1 MTSPSPVLL
10 DACVVLSLY
19 ASRRM
24 EEILRPNEGPFLV
37 AEAVLH
43 EALYVHVN
51 VGGVREKEPV
61 ELEPLLTAGVLA
73 VVEPESEDELLTLFD
88 LALQLDDGEAMSGAI
103 ALHRGYRI
111 ATDDGKMIRLLGQR
125 LTIVGTLDLVRAWVD
140 AEAVPPQSV
149 REVLISIAERG
160 YIPSRTH
167 PHRPWWEQMFL
178 GVV

>member
-1 MTSPSPVLL
+1 MTPPSPLLL
-10 DACVVLSLY
+10 DACIILSVY

-24 EEILRPNEGPFLV
+24 EEILRANEGPFLV

-61 ELEPLLTAGVLA
+61 LLEPLLTAGILA
-73 VVEPESEDELLTLFD
+73 VVEPESEDELLTFFD

-111 ATDDGKMIRLLGQR
+111 ATDDEKMIRLLGQR
-125 LTIVGTLDLVRAWVD
+125 LAIVGTLNLVRAWVD
-140 AEAVPPQSV
+140 AEAAPPLAV
-149 REVLISIAERG
+149 REALIGIAERG
-160 YIPSRTH
+160 YIPGRTH
-167 PHRPWWEQMFL
+167 PHRLWWDRMFL
-178 GVV
+178 GEA

>member
-1 MTSPSPVLL
+1 MTPPSPLLL

-24 EEILRPNEGPFLV
+24 EEILGTSEGPFLV

-43 EALYVHVN
+43 ETLYVHVN

-61 ELEPLLTAGVLA
+61 VLDPLLTAGILA
-73 VVEPESEDELLTLFD
+73 VVEPESEDELLTYFD

-125 LTIVGTLDLVRAWVD
+125 LPIVGTLDLVRAWVE
-140 AEAVPPQSV
+140 AESMAPQPV
-149 REVLISIAERG
+149 REALIGIAERG
-160 YIPSRTH
+160 YVPGRTH
-167 PHRPWWEQMFL
+167 PHRHWWDQMFP
-178 GVV
+178 GMA

>member
-1 MTSPSPVLL
+1 MTSSSPLLL

-24 EEILRPNEGPFLV
+24 EEILSANEGPFLV
-37 AEAVLH
+37 AEAVLR

-51 VGGVREKEPV
+51 IGGVREKEPIV
-61 ELEPLLTAGVLA
+61 LEPLLTAGIVA
-73 VVEPESEDELLTLFD
+73 VVEPESEDELLTFFD

-125 LTIVGTLDLVRAWVD
+125 LPIVGTLDLVWAWVE
-140 AEAVPPQSV
+140 AEAVAPQPV
-149 REVLISIAERG
+149 REALIGIAERG
-160 YIPSRTH
+160 YVPGRTH
-167 PHRPWWEQMFL
+167 PHRSWWDRMFPS
-178 GVV
+178 VA

>member
-1 MTSPSPVLL
+1 MTPLSPLLL
-10 DACVVLSLY
+10 DACTVLSLY

-24 EEILRPNEGPFLV
+24 EEILRANEGPFLI

-61 ELEPLLTAGVLA
+61 SLEPLLTAGILA
-73 VVEPESEDELLTLFD
+73 IVEPESEDEFLTLFD

-111 ATDDGKMIRLLGQR
+111 ATDDGKMIRLLGQQ
-125 LTIVGTLDLVRAWVD
+125 LSIVGTLDLIRAWVD
-140 AEAVPPQSV
+140 TEAVPPHSV
-149 REVLISIAERG
+149 REALIGIAERG

-167 PHRPWWEQMFL
+167 PHRPWWDRMFL
-178 GVV
+178 GVA

>member
-1 MTSPSPVLL
+1 MTSLSPLLL
-10 DACVVLSLY
+10 DACTVLSLY

-24 EEILRPNEGPFLV
+24 EEILRANEGPFLI

-61 ELEPLLTAGVLA
+61 SLEPLLTADILA
-73 VVEPESEDELLTLFD
+73 IVEPESDNELLTLFD
-88 LALQLDDGEAMSGAI
+88 LALQLDDGESMSGAI

-125 LTIVGTLDLVRAWVD
+125 LSIVGTLDLVRAWVD
-140 AEAVPPQSV
+140 AEPVPLPSV
-149 REVLISIAERG
+149 REALIGIAERG
-160 YIPSRTH
+160 YVPSRTH
-167 PHRPWWEQMFL
+167 PHRAWWDQMFM
-178 GVV
+178 GVP